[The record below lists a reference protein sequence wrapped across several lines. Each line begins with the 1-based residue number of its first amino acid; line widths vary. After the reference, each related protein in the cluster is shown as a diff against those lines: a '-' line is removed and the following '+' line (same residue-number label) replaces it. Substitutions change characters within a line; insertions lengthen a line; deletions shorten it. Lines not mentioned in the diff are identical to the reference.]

1 MDIRFLDI
9 IERDIDM
16 LILEEFVASQEF
28 ANIFLSKIG
37 MSDAKVV
44 AVEHSKTDAELGE
57 SDITVI
63 VQANNKKYGLLIED
77 KIDAVAQPDQC
88 KRYFE
93 RGKRGI
99 EHRDYE
105 SFDVFIVAP
114 EKYLMNNEEAA
125 NYSFKV
131 KYEELLSYFKAK
143 DDARSL
149 FKASQ
154 IEQAINHQK
163 TEYKVVEVSS
173 VTDFWNKYID
183 FQEANYAHLSS
194 VNSKGPKGARSTWP
208 TYRTVHKDVTIVHK
222 TEKGYVDLSFRGG
235 YKNIHLLATFLE
247 ENVGDY
253 KGLGLS
259 IEQAS
264 SSAVLRKKLSS
275 VDVRQ
280 PFESQQAEIDEAF
293 RAVDLLNDIALR
305 LEVNALQKILHSD
318 NEEVK

>member
-1 MDIRFLDI
+1 MSIKFLDI
-9 IERDIDM
+9 IERDIDI
-16 LILEEFVASQEF
+16 LILEEFISSQAF
-28 ANIFLSKIG
+28 ANIFLSRIG
-37 MSDAKVV
+37 MSDVDVV
-44 AVEHSKTDAELGE
+44 DVEHSKTDAELGE

-63 VQANNKKYGLLIED
+63 VQGANKKHGLLIED

-93 RGKRGI
+93 RGERGVKNG
-99 EHRDYE
+99 DYE

-125 NYSFKV
+125 KYPIKV
-131 KYEELLSYFKAK
+131 RYEELLSYFKAQ

-154 IEQAINHQK
+154 IEQAISHQK

-173 VTDFWNKYID
+173 VTEFWNKYID
-183 FQEANYAHLSS
+183 FQELNYAHLSS

-222 TEKGYVDLSFRGG
+222 TEKGFVDLSFRGG

-247 ENVGDY
+247 ESEGNL
-253 KGLGLS
+253 KTLGLS

-264 SSAVLRKKLSS
+264 NSAVLRKKISPI
-275 VDVRQ
+275 DVMM
-280 PFESQQAEIDEAF
+280 PFESQQVEIEKAF
-293 RAVDLLNDIALR
+293 QVIDMLNDIALR
-305 LEVNALQKILHSD
+305 LDVAKLHDILHS
-318 NEEVK
+318 